1 MSCCLHSDC
10 VNKGAPCPREFIVP
24 GEVIPYRENYKLGD
38 TILIRSKFHREVRES
53 FGGVESEKYDL
64 GGLDFTFEFGI
75 YKIDLDSAERFTQ
88 DYVDVLP
95 NKEYPPSYFQFH
107 SGYVNYSVDYHFEKD
122 SFYAELRCIPK
133 DTGLYVLAFA
143 TGKVLSREDFPGKCW
158 TDQVFSV
165 WSHLNG
171 DRDNNIHLLKESPDP
186 HFNTWI
192 LQKPKERFY
201 DRGAFAYRV
210 TE

>member
-1 MSCCLHSDC
+1 MSCCVHSDC
-10 VNKGAPCPREFIVP
+10 VNKGAHCPIEFVVP

-53 FGGVESEKYDL
+53 FWGEDVKYDL
-64 GGLDFTFEFGI
+64 GGLDFQLRFDIF
-75 YKIDLDSAERFTQ
+75 KIDLDSAERFTQ

-95 NKEYPPSYFQFH
+95 NNDFPPSAEF
-107 SGYVNYSVDYHFEKD
+107 YSLGIVSYWVDYHFEKD

-158 TDQVFSV
+158 TDPVFSV
-165 WSHLNG
+165 WGRLNG

-192 LQKPKERFY
+192 LQKPKVRFY
-201 DRGAFAYRV
+201 EGGFFAYRV